1 MSRSLIDPSDPIERQ
16 NEKLLKIVSAL
27 ISRVEDSTDA
37 SGAAYAQFQRAA
49 LLEQEVRART
59 RDLERALDLLNES
72 NARLAQA
79 NRETEAARSNLA
91 NAIETVQEGFALFN
105 PDEELVMCNSRFG
118 MHMPDIRDHLLP
130 GLKFTQYVDLISRSR
145 NLSLPE
151 TLTPDAWARQRL
163 QRHED
168 AHVIFNVRL
177 TRNRWVQ
184 VSEHRTQDGGTVI
197 IQTDVTDIMRIE
209 RQERDRI
216 LDDQARL
223 VRATLEHLDQGIC
236 IFNSSGRLV
245 GWNNRASELLSVP
258 AHRFQMGTLFAT
270 LFGYLREEFTHDVG
284 FDPVDVEEW
293 AGRQKNRP
301 PLSFEIRRGDTR
313 ILSVF
318 AQEMPDHGF
327 VFSFTDVTAER
338 RAARALLKVN
348 ESLEA
353 RVAARTK
360 ELAAALQDAER
371 ANATKSRFV
380 AAASHDLLQPLSAAK
395 LYVASLHGN
404 ANPGVEQVVRKAESA
419 LSSVEH
425 ILEALLDIS
434 KLDSGRAS
442 VHISTV
448 SLGALLAQLAD
459 ELGPLAQAKGLD
471 LRVVPTRAIVRSD
484 TRYLRRILQNLMSNA
499 IRYTETGRILVGT
512 RRAGDSVRIEVWDT
526 GVGIPPDKQE
536 IVFRE
541 FQRLH
546 SDASAAV
553 GMGLGLA
560 IVERACSL
568 LDHPLVLCSAEGR
581 GTMFSVQVPVETEF
595 SAAIDRSTG
604 RAEMEQGEIANVIA
618 LLLEDDDNL
627 RNAITMTLE
636 SWGVHVLDC
645 ASEAEAGTLL
655 REIGVV
661 PDVILVDNQL
671 ADGKFGLDAVGNLR
685 AEFGDVPAC
694 IVTADRS
701 FELPEG
707 VAGPDTN
714 LLYKPLDPADLSKFL
729 KTHASAA
736 PRS

>member
-1 MSRSLIDPSDPIERQ
+1 MPYSLIDPRDPVERQ

-27 ISRVEDSTDA
+27 MSRVEDSTDA

-59 RDLERALDLLNES
+59 RDLEHTLDLLNES

-91 NAIETVQEGFALFN
+91 NAIETIQEGFALFS

-118 MHMPDIRDHLLP
+118 MHMPDIRDRLQP
-130 GLKFTQYVDLISRSR
+130 GLTFTDYVSLISRSQ

-151 TLTPDAWARQRL
+151 TVTPGEWARQRM
-163 QRHED
+163 QRHSD
-168 AHVIFNVRL
+168 VHVIFNVRL

-197 IQTDVTDIMRIE
+197 IQTDITDIMRIE

-236 IFNSSGRLV
+236 IFNSAGRLV
-245 GWNNRASELLSVP
+245 GWNSRASELLSLP
-258 AHRFQMGTLFAT
+258 AHRFQMGARFGK
-270 LFGYLREEFTHDVG
+270 LFGHLAEEFDYENGVRPGDV
-284 FDPVDVEEW
+284 DEW
-293 AGRQKNRP
+293 AARP
-301 PLSFEIRRGDTR
+301 SKRAPLSFEIRRGDVR

-327 VFSFTDVTAER
+327 VFSFTDVTKER
-338 RAARALLKVN
+338 RATLALTRAN
-348 ESLEA
+348 ESLEQ

-360 ELAAALQDAER
+360 ELAAALKDAER

-395 LYVASLHGN
+395 LYVASLHGHGD
-404 ANPGVEQVVRKAESA
+404 ADIERIVTKAESA
-419 LSSVEH
+419 LGSVEH

-442 VHISTV
+442 VHVTTV
-448 SLGALLAQLAD
+448 SLGMLLAQLGD
-459 ELGPLAQAKGLD
+459 ELAPLARAKGLD
-471 LRVVPTRAIVRSD
+471 LRVLPTGAMVRSD
-484 TRYLRRILQNLMSNA
+484 PRYLRRILQNLISNA
-499 IRYTETGRILVGT
+499 IRYTESGRILVGT
-512 RRAGDSVRIEVWDT
+512 RRHGAALRIEVWDT

-536 IVFRE
+536 LVFRE

-546 SDASAAV
+546 ADASAAV

-560 IVERACSL
+560 IVERACAL
-568 LDHPLVLCSAEGR
+568 LDHPLVLRSTEGK
-581 GTMFSVQVPVETEF
+581 GTMFSVEVPIETDFAAGLAPARPGPVEQ
-595 SAAIDRSTG
+595 DG
-604 RAEMEQGEIANVIA
+604 DLGHVIA
-618 LLLEDDDNL
+618 LLIEDDENL

-636 SWGVHVLDC
+636 SWGVDVLDC
-645 ASEAEAGTLL
+645 PSEEEAGTLI
-655 REIGVV
+655 REIGVA
-661 PDVILVDNQL
+661 PDVILADHQL
-671 ADGKFGLDAVGNLR
+671 ADGHFGLDAVVNLR
-685 AEFGDVPAC
+685 AEFGHIPAC

-701 FELPEG
+701 FQLPG
-707 VAGPDTN
+707 GIASRDTI
-714 LLYKPLDPADLSKFL
+714 LLYKPLDPADLSTFL
-729 KTHASAA
+729 RANVTMRQAG
-736 PRS
+736 